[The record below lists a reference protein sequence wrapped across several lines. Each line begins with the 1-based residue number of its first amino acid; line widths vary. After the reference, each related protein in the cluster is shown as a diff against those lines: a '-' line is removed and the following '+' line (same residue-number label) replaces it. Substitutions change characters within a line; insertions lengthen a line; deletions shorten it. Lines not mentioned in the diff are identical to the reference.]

1 MAIGCLKANDK
12 QSKNYLEN
20 IDTTGFPETF
30 VDIFDIGFS
39 QGIKTKVFSALA
51 ESNFLKLWGGASED
65 KQKNR
70 NKTVLTFFVI

>member
-30 VDIFDIGFS
+30 VDIFDIDFH
-39 QGIKTKVFSALA
+39 K
-51 ESNFLKLWGGASED
+51 ES
-65 KQKNR
+65 KQKCAQHWQN
-70 NKTVLTFFVI
+70 LTF